1 VLLPPS
7 GPERLSIEVKAIVN
21 NAAALKLAVTPA
33 ALGGARLSMPAALRR
48 SMVSR
53 DAKRT
58 LSDELSS

>member
-1 VLLPPS
+1 VLLPRS

-21 NAAALKLAVTPA
+21 NAAALKLAVTA
-33 ALGGARLSMPAALRR
+33 SSSGWGEAEHAGGAAQ